1 MVFLE
6 RNVYVEKIRLA
17 AHSSLDYSEYSDP
30 LVRQLTN
37 CYAHAIGVASTHMG
51 IRIGEL
57 CGKKP
62 VEEKYISTDEID
74 ELFKADMKA
83 IKLECRKIKRIGLEV
98 DKEDVFNFVRKHK
111 FKDNEFLIMIFAIQN
126 GDLSIRDFHF
136 WRYDKNGFTEK
147 RFWNNLIKIENPQ
160 FSWPEGILTRFVGA
174 YLMKR

>member
-1 MVFLE
+1 ME

-17 AHSSLDYSEYSDP
+17 VHSNLDYSEYSDS
-30 LVRQLTN
+30 LVRELVN
-37 CYAHAIGVASTHMG
+37 CYTHAIGATSTHMG

-57 CGKKP
+57 CEKK
-62 VEEKYISTDEID
+62 EIQEKYISTDEID

-83 IKLECRKIKRIGLEV
+83 IKLECHRIKKIGLEV
-98 DKEDVFNFVRKHK
+98 DKEDVFNFVEKHN
-111 FKDNEFLIMIFAIQN
+111 FKDNEFLIILFAVQN

-147 RFWNNLIKIENPQ
+147 RFWNNLVKIENPRL
-160 FSWPEGILTRFVGA
+160 SWPEGILTRFVGA